1 MIMIEVSTDGGR
13 TWIEVDF
20 FNRAIFAAAGEEF
33 FGEFFYLSTGW
44 TPCIWRYKK

>member
-1 MIMIEVSTDGGR
+1 MIMIEVSTDSGC

-20 FNRAIFAAAGEEF
+20 FNRSIFTPCSEGI
-33 FGEFFYLSTGW
+33 GEFFYLSGGW